1 MKTDVSHL
9 IPNFK
14 QPRPQLIT
22 GGQPEPNAWKQ
33 LAEAGVRTVV
43 NLRPDSELPDRNEAT
58 EVKDANLIY
67 VKLPIEGP
75 ASLNKEHVAALW
87 QVLNQAD
94 GSVLVHCGTGNR
106 CGAMLA
112 LTEAWF
118 RKQDTDD
125 SIAFGKQAGLTAMEP
140 AVRDL
145 LAR

>member
-22 GGQPEPNAWKQ
+22 GGQPQANAWKQ

-75 ASLNKEHVAALW
+75 ASLNKAQVAALW
-87 QVLNQAD
+87 QILNQAD

-118 RKQDTDD
+118 RRRNTDD